1 MTDNTFEAQL
11 QKVSEVIDTL
21 PESQRESLRKM
32 LEETHRRHSD
42 IKGAATRAREAIDN
56 WRLMCK
62 YLIFDLEARLREAD
76 AHRRDCENDTET

>member
-32 LEETHRRHSD
+32 MEETRRRHSD
-42 IKGAATRAREAIDN
+42 IKGAATRAREVIDN

-62 YLIFDLEARLREAD
+62 YLIFDIEARLREAD
-76 AHRRDCENDTET
+76 AHHPDPDNDSET